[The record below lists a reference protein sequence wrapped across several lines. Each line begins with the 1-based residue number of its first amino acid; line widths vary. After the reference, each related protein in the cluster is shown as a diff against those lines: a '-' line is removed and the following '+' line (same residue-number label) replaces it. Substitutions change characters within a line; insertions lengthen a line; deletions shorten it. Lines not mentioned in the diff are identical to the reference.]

1 MENSKEGVTGSSL
14 QPEPSA
20 PNGITSHPNEK
31 NVSTKNTSSTPRRK
45 LYLMEC
51 DEQDN
56 GALARCRLIRLT
68 EIEEPRQL
76 TDEQDGQGSPISD
89 ESQEEATKQC
99 TPTQCPIPL
108 SVARKAMKRAQKQ
121 RENDE
126 KNLRSGKESS

>member
-1 MENSKEGVTGSSL
+1 MESSKEGVTGSSL

-20 PNGITSHPNEK
+20 PNGITSHPDEK
-31 NVSTKNTSSTPRRK
+31 NVSTKNTPSTPRRK

-68 EIEEPRQL
+68 EIKEPQQAAEE
-76 TDEQDGQGSPISD
+76 EDGQGSPISE

-99 TPTQCPIPL
+99 TATQCPIPL
-108 SVARKAMKRAQKQ
+108 SKIKRAMKKKKQ
-121 RENDE
+121 DMV
-126 KNLRSGKESS
+126 G

>member
-1 MENSKEGVTGSSL
+1 METSKEGVTGSSL

-20 PNGITSHPNEK
+20 PNGITSHSDEK
-31 NVSTKNTSSTPRRK
+31 NVSTKNTSSTSRRK

-68 EIEEPRQL
+68 EVEEPRQL
-76 TDEQDGQGSPISD
+76 AEEEDVQGLPISD
-89 ESQEEATKQC
+89 ESQGETPKQC

-108 SVARKAMKRAQKQ
+108 SVARKAMKMVQKQ
-121 RENDE
+121 RGKDE
-126 KNLRSGKESS
+126 KKLRSDKESC

>member
-1 MENSKEGVTGSSL
+1 MEVSKEGVTGSSL

-20 PNGITSHPNEK
+20 PNGITSHPDEK
-31 NVSTKNTSSTPRRK
+31 NVSTKNTSYTPRRK

-68 EIEEPRQL
+68 EIEEPQQAAE
-76 TDEQDGQGSPISD
+76 EQDGQGSPISD

-99 TPTQCPIPL
+99 TATKCPISL
-108 SVARKAMKRAQKQ
+108 SKIKKVMKK
-121 RENDE
+121 
-126 KNLRSGKESS
+126 